1 MLVTYNVT
9 HKTLKTLSMGLR
21 MENRKLGKTGIKTSI
36 LGFGAM
42 RLPTLKVGEN
52 AIKHEEAIKIIRKG
66 IDAGINYVD
75 TAYNYHDDESEIVVG
90 KALKDGYREKVT
102 LATKAPVWKDEYN
115 KPEHFEEHLDEQLK
129 KLQVDIID
137 VYLLHALNEK
147 TWKKVQNLKLNERA
161 EVAKKEG
168 KIKHLAFSFHDKPE
182 ILKEIIESGY
192 FEVMLVQYNILD
204 KVNEEMIKLAHDK
217 GLGVVIMGPVG
228 GGRLSG
234 NPPEDMQD
242 FLTKGRT
249 NLTDLALRFVWSN
262 PHVSVALSGMGS
274 DEMVVDNLKIASE
287 FKELDENE
295 KKNVEQIAEKVKELT
310 DNLCTSCK
318 YCEPC
323 PNEVAISF
331 IFRSLIYHD
340 VYGDAERAKLYYSK
354 IGQPDWPPGKQ
365 ADACIECGECEP
377 KCPQKIHIIEQ
388 LKKSHKILAG

>member
-1 MLVTYNVT
+1 MTYNVT
-9 HKTLKTLSMGLR
+9 RKTLKTISMGLI
-21 MENRKLGKTGIKTSI
+21 MENRKLGKTGIKVSI

-42 RLPTLKVGEN
+42 RLPTIKVGEN

-129 KLQVDIID
+129 KLQVKTID

-147 TWKKVQNLKLNERA
+147 TWKKVQELKLNEQA

-182 ILKEIIESGY
+182 VLKEIIDSG
-192 FEVMLVQYNILD
+192 FFDVMLVQYNILD
-204 KVNEEMIKLAHDK
+204 IVNEEMLKYANEK

-234 NPPEDMQD
+234 NPPKEMQEY
-242 FLTKGRT
+242 LTKGRT
-249 NLTDLALRFVWSN
+249 DFTDLALRFVWSN

-274 DEMVVDNLKIASE
+274 EEMVEDNLKIASG
-287 FKELDENE
+287 FKDLAEKE
-295 KKNVEQIAEKVKELT
+295 KKNVTQIAKQFKELT

-323 PNEVAISF
+323 PEEVAISF

-340 VYGDAERAKLYYSK
+340 VYGDKERAKLYYSK

-377 KCPQKIHIIEQ
+377 KCPQKIPIIEQ

>member
-1 MLVTYNVT
+1 MTYNVT
-9 HKTLKTLSMGLR
+9 DKTLKTLSMGLR

-42 RLPTLKVGEN
+42 RLPTLKVGEQ

-75 TAYNYHDDESEIVVG
+75 TAYNYHSDESEIVVG
-90 KALKDGYREKVT
+90 KALKDGYRKKVT
-102 LATKAPVWKDEYN
+102 LATKAPVWKEEYN
-115 KPEHFEEHLDEQLK
+115 KPEHFELHLDEQLK
-129 KLQVDIID
+129 KLQVDTID
-137 VYLLHALNEK
+137 IYLLHALNEK
-147 TWKKVQNLKLNERA
+147 TWKKVQDLKLNERA

-182 ILKEIIESGY
+182 ILKEIIESGF

-204 KVNEEMIKLAHDK
+204 IVNEEMIKLAHDK

-234 NPPEDMQD
+234 NPPEAMQG

-262 PHVSVALSGMGS
+262 PYVSVALSGMGS

-287 FKELDENE
+287 FKELDEKE
-295 KKNVEQIAEKVKELT
+295 KKNVTQIAEKVKELT
-310 DNLCTSCK
+310 DNLCTNCK

-340 VYGDAERAKLYYSK
+340 VYGDKERAKLYYSK
-354 IGQPDWPPGKQ
+354 IGQPDWPPGKN

-377 KCPQKIHIIEQ
+377 KCPQKIPIIDQ
-388 LKKSHKILAG
+388 LKKVHKILAG

>member
-1 MLVTYNVT
+1 
-9 HKTLKTLSMGLR
+9 
-21 MENRKLGKTGIKTSI
+21 MEKRKLGNTGIETSI

-42 RLPTLKVGEN
+42 RLPTLKVGED
-52 AIKHEEAIKIIRKG
+52 AIKHDEAIKIIHKG

-75 TAYNYHDDESEIVVG
+75 TAYPYHNEESEIVVG

-102 LATKAPVWKDEYN
+102 LATKAPVYKEEYN
-115 KPEHFEEHLDEQLK
+115 KPEHFEQYLDEQLK
-129 KLQVDIID
+129 KLQVDTID

-147 TWKKVQNLKLNERA
+147 TWKKVQDLKLNERA

-182 ILKEIIESGY
+182 VLKEIIDSDF

-204 KVNEEMIKLAHDK
+204 LVNEEMIKYAHEK

-234 NPPEDMQD
+234 NPPEEMQGL
-242 FLTKGRT
+242 LTKERT
-249 NLTDLALRFVWSN
+249 NFTDLALRFVFNN
-262 PHVSVALSGMGS
+262 PHVSVALSGMGTE
-274 DEMVVDNLKIASE
+274 DMVDDNLAIASGE
-287 FKELDENE
+287 YILSEEEKENT
-295 KKNVEQIAEKVKELT
+295 KIIAEKFKELT
-310 DNLCTSCK
+310 DNLCTNCK

-323 PNEVAISF
+323 PEEVAISF
-331 IFRSLIYHD
+331 IFRSLIFHD
-340 VYGDAERAKLYYSK
+340 VYGDKERAKMYYSK

-377 KCPQKIHIIEQ
+377 KCPQKIPIIDQ
-388 LKKSHKILAG
+388 LKKAHEVLSQ

>member
-1 MLVTYNVT
+1 MTYNVT
-9 HKTLKTLSMGLR
+9 DKTLKTLSMGLR

-42 RLPTLKVGEN
+42 RLPTLKVGEQ

-75 TAYNYHDDESEIVVG
+75 TAYNYHSDESEIVVG
-90 KALKDGYREKVT
+90 KALKDGYRKKVT
-102 LATKAPVWKDEYN
+102 LATKAPVWKEEYN
-115 KPEHFEEHLDEQLK
+115 KPEHFELHLDEQLK
-129 KLQVDIID
+129 KLQVDTID
-137 VYLLHALNEK
+137 IYLLHALNEK
-147 TWKKVQNLKLNERA
+147 TWKKVQDLKLNERA

-182 ILKEIIESGY
+182 ILKEIIESGF

-204 KVNEEMIKLAHDK
+204 IVNEEMIKLAHDK

-234 NPPEDMQD
+234 NPPEAMQG

-262 PHVSVALSGMGS
+262 PYVSVALSGMGS

-287 FKELDENE
+287 FKELDEKE
-295 KKNVEQIAEKVKELT
+295 KKNVTQIAEKVKELT
-310 DNLCTSCK
+310 DNLCTNCK

-323 PNEVAISF
+323 PNEVAISY

-340 VYGDAERAKLYYSK
+340 VYGDKERAKLYYSK
-354 IGQPDWPPGKQ
+354 IGQPDWPPGKN

-377 KCPQKIHIIEQ
+377 KCPQKIPIIDQ
-388 LKKSHKILAG
+388 LKKVHKILAG